1 MDTMCSLVPESIG
14 KEFKELFEEYTLQ
27 ETSEAQFVKDLD
39 RLEMIIQAAEYEDGN
54 GKNMVHYIGLFFSYN
69 LWK

>member
-1 MDTMCSLVPESIG
+1 MDTICSLIPESIG

-39 RLEMIIQAAEYEDGN
+39 RLEMVIQAAEYEDGN
-54 GKNMVHYIGLFFSYN
+54 VNYIVYCI
-69 LWK
+69 